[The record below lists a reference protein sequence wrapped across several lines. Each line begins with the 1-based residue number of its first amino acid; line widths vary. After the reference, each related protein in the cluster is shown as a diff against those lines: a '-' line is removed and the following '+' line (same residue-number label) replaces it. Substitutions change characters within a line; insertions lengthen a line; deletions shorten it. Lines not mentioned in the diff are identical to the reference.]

1 MSSTALPYVLLTGL
15 LFGSSLIVS
24 RYAVGQMA
32 PTTFVWLRLALST
45 AAFAAIYAAAA
56 ARRLATGRA
65 SRRALPRGRALWRD
79 GVMLGIFSTAVP
91 MVGTIASLRYLSAG
105 VTALLLT
112 ISPAVVVLLAH
123 FLLPDE
129 RLTPRKAAGIGLAL
143 AGAALLVA
151 RGESGLPGV
160 TGSPIGYAL
169 AIGAILIDS
178 LMIIYTRRH
187 CADHDTFDL
196 SAARTLVAVLA
207 VAPLSLLF
215 VGFDLSAVT
224 RAGAAGLLYSAA
236 ASTFGGLILFLWVN
250 QRFGATTASLSSYVL
265 PVVAAVGGVLLLGER
280 ISPVMVAGTAL
291 IVGGIVV
298 LNRPEAAA
306 AAVFQAGE

>member
-1 MSSTALPYVLLTGL
+1 MSPTALPYVLLTGL

-45 AAFAAIYAAAA
+45 AAFAAAYALSA
-56 ARRLATGRA
+56 ARRRPRRLPTD
-65 SRRALPRGRALWRD
+65 RALRRD
-79 GVMLGIFSTAVP
+79 GVILGVFSTAVP

-105 VTALLLT
+105 ITALLLT

-160 TGSPIGYAL
+160 AGSPIGYAL
-169 AIGAILIDS
+169 ALGAILIDS
-178 LMIIYTRRH
+178 LMVIYTRRH
-187 CADHDTFDL
+187 CANHDTFDL
-196 SAARTLVAVLA
+196 SAARTLVAVLV

-224 RAGAAGLLYSAA
+224 RAGAVGLLYSAA
-236 ASTFGGLILFLWVN
+236 ASTFGGLMLFLWVN

-265 PVVAAVGGVLLLGER
+265 PVVAAVGGVLFLGER
-280 ISPVMVAGTAL
+280 ITPVMAAGTAL

-298 LNRPEAAA
+298 LNRPEAAV
-306 AAVFQAGE
+306 AVVGGQ

>member
-1 MSSTALPYVLLTGL
+1 MD
-15 LFGSSLIVS
+15 
-24 RYAVGQMA
+24 
-32 PTTFVWLRLALST
+32 PTTFVWLRLAISS
-45 AAFAAIYAAAA
+45 AAFVVVYAVSA
-56 ARRLATGRA
+56 ARGRP
-65 SRRALPRGRALWRD
+65 RRPPTDRTLWRD
-79 GVMLGIFSTAVP
+79 GAILGIFSTAIP

-129 RLTPRKAAGIGLAL
+129 RLTPRKSAGIGLAL
-143 AGAALLVA
+143 AGAALLVL

-160 TGSPIGYAL
+160 AGSPIGYAL
-169 AIGAILIDS
+169 ALGAILIDS

-224 RAGAAGLLYSAA
+224 RAGAAGLFYSAA
-236 ASTFGGLILFLWVN
+236 AATFGGLMLFLWVN
-250 QRFGATTASLSSYVL
+250 QRFGATAASLSSYVL
-265 PVVAAVGGVLLLGER
+265 PVVAAVGGVLFLGER
-280 ISPVMVAGTAL
+280 ITPVMAAGTAL

-306 AAVFQAGE
+306 AVFQAGE

>member
-1 MSSTALPYVLLTGL
+1 MSPTALPYILLTGL
-15 LFGSSLIVS
+15 LFGSSLIAS
-24 RYAVGQMA
+24 RYAVGQMD

-45 AAFAAIYAAAA
+45 AAFAAIYVVSA
-56 ARRLATGRA
+56 ARGRP
-65 SRRALPRGRALWRD
+65 RRPPTDRVLWRD
-79 GVMLGIFSTAVP
+79 GVMLGIFSTALP

-129 RLTPRKAAGIGLAL
+129 PLTPRKSAGIGLAL
-143 AGAALLVA
+143 AGAALLVL

-160 TGSPIGYAL
+160 AGSPIGYAL
-169 AIGAILIDS
+169 AIGAILCDA
-178 LMIIYTRRH
+178 LMIIYTRRR
-187 CADHDTFDL
+187 CAGHNTFDL

-207 VAPLSLLF
+207 VPPLSLLL

-224 RAGAAGLLYSAA
+224 RAGAAGLLYSTVAA
-236 ASTFGGLILFLWVN
+236 TFGGLILFLWVN
-250 QRFGATTASLSSYVL
+250 QRFGATAASLSSYVL
-265 PVVAAVGGVLLLGER
+265 PVVDAAGGVLFLGER
-280 ISPVMVAGTAL
+280 ITPVMAAGTAL
-291 IVGGIVV
+291 ILGGIIV
-298 LNRPEAAA
+298 LNRPDAA

>member
-1 MSSTALPYVLLTGL
+1 MLTGL
-15 LFGSSLIVS
+15 LFGSSLIVA
-24 RYAVGQMA
+24 RYAVGQMD
-32 PTTFVWLRLALST
+32 PTTFVWLRLAISS
-45 AAFAAIYAAAA
+45 AAFVVVYAVSA
-56 ARRLATGRA
+56 ARGRP
-65 SRRALPRGRALWRD
+65 RRPPTDRTLWRD
-79 GVMLGIFSTAVP
+79 GAILGIFSTAIP

-129 RLTPRKAAGIGLAL
+129 RLTPRKSAGIGLAL
-143 AGAALLVA
+143 AGAALLVL

-160 TGSPIGYAL
+160 AGSPIGYAL
-169 AIGAILIDS
+169 ALGAILIDS

-224 RAGAAGLLYSAA
+224 RAGAAGLFYSAA
-236 ASTFGGLILFLWVN
+236 AATFGGLMLFLWVN
-250 QRFGATTASLSSYVL
+250 QRFGATAASLSSYVL
-265 PVVAAVGGVLLLGER
+265 PVVAAVGGVLFLGER
-280 ISPVMVAGTAL
+280 ITPVMAAGTAL

-306 AAVFQAGE
+306 AVFQAGE